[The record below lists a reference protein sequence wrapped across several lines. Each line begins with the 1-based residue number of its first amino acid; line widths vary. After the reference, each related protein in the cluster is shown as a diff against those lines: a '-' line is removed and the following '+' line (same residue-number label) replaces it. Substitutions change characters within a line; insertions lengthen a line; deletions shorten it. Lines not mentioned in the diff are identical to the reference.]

1 MSPLKRSLLILVL
14 LISCIGCDRIT
25 KDLAQQH
32 LAAQPPLSWFQNTV
46 RLEYAENAGAFL
58 SAGAGLSRKSRMI
71 LFQFLPGTFLFGLFL
86 FLWRSGDGSVA
97 WLAGW
102 CLVLSGGIGNL
113 WDRVIHDGRV
123 IDFMNVGIGSLR
135 TGIFNMAD
143 LCITTG
149 VLLLIAQTLWPQ
161 RVSSA
166 SNAQY

>member
-1 MSPLKRSLLILVL
+1 MSGWTRGFVIIVL
-14 LISCIGCDRIT
+14 LVTCVGCDRIT

-58 SAGAGLSRKSRMI
+58 SAGAGLSSDARTI
-71 LFQFLPGTFLFGLFL
+71 LFQAVPSVFLLGLLLFI
-86 FLWRSGDGSVA
+86 WRSREGSAV
-97 WLAGW
+97 WVTGW
-102 CLVLSGGIGNL
+102 SLVLSSGIGNL

-135 TGIFNMAD
+135 TGIFNVAD

-149 VLLLIAQTLWPQ
+149 VVLLVAQTVWSQ
-161 RVSSA
+161 RVPSVPDM
-166 SNAQY
+166 QR

>member
-1 MSPLKRSLLILVL
+1 MSGWTRGFVIIVL
-14 LISCIGCDRIT
+14 LVTCVGCDRIT

-58 SAGAGLSRKSRMI
+58 SAGAGLSSDARTI
-71 LFQFLPGTFLFGLFL
+71 LFQAVPSVFLLGLLLFI
-86 FLWRSGDGSVA
+86 WRSREGSAV
-97 WLAGW
+97 WVTGW
-102 CLVLSGGIGNL
+102 SLVLSGGIGNL

-135 TGIFNMAD
+135 TGIFNVAD

-149 VLLLIAQTLWPQ
+149 VVLLVAQTVWSQ
-161 RVSSA
+161 RVPSVPDM
-166 SNAQY
+166 QR